1 MRWSMTKH
9 DIDDIIK
16 TLCPND
22 EDYDKPI
29 ISPRYLRQELE
40 HMAIEQ
46 DQSSYNLGYMRG
58 FQAGKIQTIRSI
70 RDWLDKELPMQVRY
84 GYPPINTTNGGL

>member
-1 MRWSMTKH
+1 MTKQ

-29 ISPRYLRQELE
+29 ISPRCLRQKLE
-40 HMAIEQ
+40 QMATEQ
-46 DQSSYNLGYMRG
+46 DQSSYNLGYMNGCR
-58 FQAGKIQTIRSI
+58 AGEMQTIRRI
-70 RDWLDKELPMQVRY
+70 RDWLDKELPMQARY
-84 GYPPINTTNGGL
+84 GYPPINTTTGGFV